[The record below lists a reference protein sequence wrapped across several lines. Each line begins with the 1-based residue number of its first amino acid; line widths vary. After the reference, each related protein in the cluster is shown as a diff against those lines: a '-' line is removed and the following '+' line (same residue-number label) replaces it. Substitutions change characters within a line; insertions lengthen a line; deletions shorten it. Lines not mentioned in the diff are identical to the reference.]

1 MGVAAAVDGVEWWAC
16 HAPAA
21 KWKDE
26 AACGCSACGRL
37 RLWLVLSRASQSL
50 YAVSFLRYALLT
62 IALHSEKEY

>member
-26 AACGCSACGRL
+26 AACGCSACGRF
-37 RLWLVLSRASQSL
+37 RLWLVGPGVGFVESSESILVRRPRL
-50 YAVSFLRYALLT
+50 FLFFFA
-62 IALHSEKEY
+62 K